1 MSTKTIY
8 VCEYCEK
15 RADKEPIIRI
25 SGEDVV
31 NSQLARGGWRIFV
44 GSSTPKR
51 SSSYGQDA
59 HLCSKECLLLW
70 LGFSVEPASASAKD
84 SKP

>member
-15 RADKEPIIRI
+15 RADKEPTIRI
-25 SGEDVV
+25 SGDDAG
-31 NSQLARGGWRIFV
+31 NSQLTKGGWRIFI
-44 GSSTPKR
+44 GSTPKR
-51 SSSYGQDA
+51 SSAYGQDA

-70 LGFSVEPASASAKD
+70 LGFSVEPASSSGKEVEHG
-84 SKP
+84 